1 MKNLFYKVLITC
13 TYTHITLHSIYVKLE
28 LKFSIQSPPQK
39 KTKEKEQVGKLY
51 PVLTVNAIC

>member
-1 MKNLFYKVLITC
+1 MYIYTYYITFDIC
-13 TYTHITLHSIYVKLE
+13 KTGIKILYPI
-28 LKFSIQSPPQK
+28 PPPKK